1 MSVFVK
7 RESNGQLLVKMQAP
21 PRFYCVNYQEVTVE
35 NFPMR
40 IWQWLFENEETN
52 KTSMI
57 WVMDQITMTLL
68 TTDNPRGRIS
78 FNDRDRRSANSV
90 RVFHESPH
98 ALFVPD
104 VSNPGYAY
112 HCNLNGQV
120 FSGSNTFHDGRLC
133 LGESFAP
140 YNFAGIHL
148 LCNYDANA
156 DLSWV
161 GGSVETNHPD
171 PDNQRRVRTWPT
183 TRTSITLQIPQQI
196 SDFFNR

>member
-1 MSVFVK
+1 
-7 RESNGQLLVKMQAP
+7 
-21 PRFYCVNYQEVTVE
+21 
-35 NFPMR
+35 MR
-40 IWQWLFENEETN
+40 VWQWLFENEETN

-68 TTDNPRGRIS
+68 TTNNSRGRIS
-78 FNDRDRRSANSV
+78 FGDRERNVAASV

-104 VSNPGYAY
+104 VSNPSYAY
-112 HCNLNGQV
+112 HCDLNGQI

-161 GGSVETNHPD
+161 GSSVILHQPD
-171 PDNQRRVRTWPT
+171 PNNLRKVSIWPT
-183 TRTSITLQIPQQI
+183 LRASTTLQIPQQI

>member
-1 MSVFVK
+1 
-7 RESNGQLLVKMQAP
+7 MQAP
-21 PRFYCVNYQEVTVE
+21 PKFYCVNYQLITIE

-40 IWQWLFENEETN
+40 VWQWLFENEETN

-57 WVMDQITMTLL
+57 WIMNQITMTLL

-78 FNDRDRRSANSV
+78 FGDRDRSSATSV

-104 VSNPGYAY
+104 VSNPVYAY
-112 HCNLNGQV
+112 HCDLNGQI
-120 FSGSNTFHDGRLC
+120 FSGSNTFACGRLC

-161 GGSVETNHPD
+161 GRSVELHQPD
-171 PDNQRRVRTWPT
+171 PNNLRRVREWPT
-183 TRTSITLQIPQQI
+183 VRTSTNLQIPQQI